1 MSPEMLL
8 IHTENNIYKF
18 NPEKSDLFSLGIT
31 FIKTILLL
39 NRNYISELND

>member
-8 IHTENNIYKF
+8 IHTENNIDKF

-31 FIKTILLL
+31 FI
-39 NRNYISELND
+39 